1 MEDISG
7 ETLRVH
13 SHQNARVR
21 RDVAEDK
28 RDVLVLVDVIAVADD
43 APRSEFGRK
52 PSLGDAMHEP
62 LGLEA
67 MRHELRDGDE
77 REAVL
82 LREALQLGA
91 TGARAVLAQNLADHP
106 RRNEAGKAGEVNGRL
121 GVAHALEYSS
131 SARAKRRDV
140 SRTAQIGGNSL
151 GIDSNTDGFGA
162 ILRAHSRGD
171 AKALVRIDADG
182 ESGTVLVGVGF
193 ALLSELELV
202 GTFPRKRETNPP
214 ARLTNHEVDH
224 FRRDQLRRTDEIA
237 FVLAILIVGDDDQ
250 LASLDVG
257 YCLLDC
263 SELHDS
269 SNGPAK
275 NRPGNLA
282 PTLRASRAPGV
293 DARV

>member
-1 MEDISG
+1 M
-7 ETLRVH
+7 
-13 SHQNARVR
+13 
-21 RDVAEDK
+21 
-28 RDVLVLVDVIAVADD
+28 LVLVDVIAVADD
-43 APRSEFGRK
+43 APSPDFRRK
-52 PSLGDAMHEP
+52 PSIGDAMHEA

-67 MRHELRDGDE
+67 MRDELRDGDE
-77 REAVL
+77 CEAVL
-82 LREALQLGA
+82 LREALELGPA
-91 TGARAVLAQNLADHP
+91 SARAVLAQNLANHSGWC
-106 RRNEAGKAGEVNGRL
+106 EAGKAGEINGRL
-121 GVAHALEYSS
+121 SVAHALENSS
-131 SARAKRRDV
+131 IARAKRGDV
-140 SRTAQIGGNSL
+140 SRTAQIGGNRL
-151 GIDSNTDGFGA
+151 GIDSDTDCFGA
-162 ILRAHSRGD
+162 ILRAHSRGN

-182 ESGTVLVGVGF
+182 ESGAVLVGVGF
-193 ALLSELELV
+193 ALLSEIELV

-214 ARLTNHEVDH
+214 ACLTDHEVDH